1 MLEEEAEEADNG
13 KDNVDEIKTIT
24 RNYRR
29 FNNYSRKFSAGGG
42 ADQISGQVRRIQTPL
57 GFDFYVFHQRR

>member
-42 ADQISGQVRRIQTPL
+42 SDIGASSADSDAARI
-57 GFDFYVFHQRR
+57 